1 MGFRISNLLRSVG
14 LCVGLAAALVG
25 CASDEEPEIPEQPA
39 EVLYNNALVTLED
52 GRAAEAAK
60 LFEEVERQHPY
71 SSWATQALVMA
82 AYSYYLMDDY
92 DSAVPALENFIQ
104 LHPGNRNAAYAFY
117 LRALCYYEQIADV
130 TRDQGNTEEAQRALS
145 DVIARFP
152 NTPYARDASLKLDLV
167 RDHLAGKEMEVGRYY
182 LQRDL
187 FLGAINRFRTV
198 VQQYQTTTHV
208 PEALHR
214 LVEAYLSL
222 GIADEAQAAA
232 AVLGYNYPGSD
243 WYLDSYA
250 LLARQNLQ
258 PEDPKEGSWLDGVF

>member
-1 MGFRISNLLRSVG
+1 MGFRISKLLKCVS
-14 LCVGLAAALVG
+14 LCVGMAVALVG
-25 CASDEEPEIPEQPA
+25 CASEEPEIPEQPT
-39 EVLYNNALVTLED
+39 EVLYTNAMTTLED
-52 GRAAEAAK
+52 GRAAEAAR
-60 LFEEVERQHPY
+60 LFEEVERQHSY
-71 SSWATQALVMA
+71 SSWATQALIMA

-92 DSAVPALENFIQ
+92 DSEIATLENFIE
-104 LHPGNRNAAYAFY
+104 LHPGNRNAAYAYY
-117 LRALCYYEQIADV
+117 LRALCFYEQIADV

-182 LQRDL
+182 EQRDL
-187 FLGAINRFRTV
+187 FLAAINRFRTV
-198 VQQYQTTTHV
+198 VEQYQTTTHV

-222 GIADEAQAAA
+222 GIVDEAQAAA

-243 WYLDSYA
+243 WYQDSYA
-250 LLARQNLQ
+250 LLAQRNLQ
-258 PEDPKEGSWLDGVF
+258 PEKPKEGSWLQGAF